1 MPEPGRADG
10 ASGTAGAFSGR
21 TGDVGDADDVAQGG
35 PGSPGGKDAQ
45 GSQDGGVVAVLT
57 AAGSGTR
64 LGASGPKALVEIA
77 GESLVRR
84 AARGLLSA
92 GVVRHVV
99 VTAPA
104 EYLDRFEAE
113 VAGVAGVAGIAGI
126 AEVAGLDGPGVSG
139 TIEVVPGSPD
149 SRQASVALGLAAA
162 LAAHPDA
169 AVVLVH
175 DAARALTP
183 PEVVRRVVAAVRAGH
198 DAVVPALPVTDTVKE
213 VTGPDRS
220 RSHRSESGHH
230 ETGLYH
236 STSSSDRSGAQRGR
250 GAGVQ
255 IESVVGTPDRSRLR
269 AVQTPQGFAAAAL
282 VAAHRL
288 GADRA
293 ADEARSASDDAGLI
307 EAAGGGVVV
316 VEGDPLAMKVTTP
329 VDLALADV
337 LAAARQLP

>member
-10 ASGTAGAFSGR
+10 AGGTAGAFSGR

-113 VAGVAGVAGIAGI
+113 VAGIT
-126 AEVAGLDGPGVSG
+126 EVAGLDGPGVSG

-213 VTGPDRS
+213 VAGPDRF

-236 STSSSDRSGAQRGR
+236 STSNLDRSGAQRGR

-329 VDLALADV
+329 VDLALAEV

>member
-35 PGSPGGKDAQ
+35 QGSPGGKDAQ

-113 VAGVAGVAGIAGI
+113 VAGIT
-126 AEVAGLDGPGVSG
+126 EVAGLDGPGVSG

-213 VTGPDRS
+213 VAGPDRS

-236 STSSSDRSGAQRGR
+236 STSNLDRSGAQRGR

>member
-113 VAGVAGVAGIAGI
+113 VAGIT
-126 AEVAGLDGPGVSG
+126 EVAGLDGPGVSG

-213 VTGPDRS
+213 VAGPDRS
-220 RSHRSESGHH
+220 RSRRSESGHH

-236 STSSSDRSGAQRGR
+236 STSNLDRSSAQRGR

-329 VDLALADV
+329 VDLALAEV

>member
-113 VAGVAGVAGIAGI
+113 VA
-126 AEVAGLDGPGVSG
+126 EVVEIVGNGGPGVSG

-213 VTGPDRS
+213 VAGPDRS
-220 RSHRSESGHH
+220 RSRHSESGHH
-230 ETGLYH
+230 EAGRCDSNLN
-236 STSSSDRSGAQRGR
+236 SDSDRSGSQSAR

-329 VDLALADV
+329 VDLALAEV

>member
-113 VAGVAGVAGIAGI
+113 VAGIT
-126 AEVAGLDGPGVSG
+126 EVAGLDGPGVSG

-213 VTGPDRS
+213 VAGPDRS

-236 STSSSDRSGAQRGR
+236 STSNLDRSGAQRGR

>member
-213 VTGPDRS
+213 VAGPDRS
-220 RSHRSESGHH
+220 RSRRSESGHH

-236 STSSSDRSGAQRGR
+236 STSNLDRSSAQRGR

-337 LAAARQLP
+337 LAAARQPS

>member
-10 ASGTAGAFSGR
+10 AGGTAGAFSGR

-113 VAGVAGVAGIAGI
+113 VAGIT
-126 AEVAGLDGPGVSG
+126 EVAGLDGPGVSG

>member
-10 ASGTAGAFSGR
+10 AGGTAGAFSGR

-113 VAGVAGVAGIAGI
+113 VAGIT
-126 AEVAGLDGPGVSG
+126 EVAGLDGPGVSG

-213 VTGPDRS
+213 VAGPDRS

-236 STSSSDRSGAQRGR
+236 STSNLDRSGAQRGR

-329 VDLALADV
+329 VDLALAEV

>member
-10 ASGTAGAFSGR
+10 AGGTAGAFSGR

-113 VAGVAGVAGIAGI
+113 VAGITEVAGI

-213 VTGPDRS
+213 VAGPDRS
-220 RSHRSESGHH
+220 RSRHSESGHH
-230 ETGLYH
+230 EAGRCDSNLN
-236 STSSSDRSGAQRGR
+236 SDSDRSGSQSAR

-329 VDLALADV
+329 VDLALAEV

>member
-10 ASGTAGAFSGR
+10 AGGTAGAFSGR

-113 VAGVAGVAGIAGI
+113 VAGIT
-126 AEVAGLDGPGVSG
+126 EVAGLDGPGVSG

-213 VTGPDRS
+213 VAGPDRS
-220 RSHRSESGHH
+220 RSRRSESGHH

-236 STSSSDRSGAQRGR
+236 SNSDRSSAQRGR

-337 LAAARQLP
+337 LAAARQPS

>member
-1 MPEPGRADG
+1 VPEPGRADG
-10 ASGTAGAFSGR
+10 AGGTAGAFSGR

-35 PGSPGGKDAQ
+35 QGSPGGKDAQ

-113 VAGVAGVAGIAGI
+113 VAGIT
-126 AEVAGLDGPGVSG
+126 EVAGLDGPGVSG

-213 VTGPDRS
+213 VAGPDRS

>member
-1 MPEPGRADG
+1 MSRP
-10 ASGTAGAFSGR
+10 
-21 TGDVGDADDVAQGG
+21 GG

-113 VAGVAGVAGIAGI
+113 VAGIT
-126 AEVAGLDGPGVSG
+126 EVAGLDGPGVSG

-213 VTGPDRS
+213 VAGPDRS

-236 STSSSDRSGAQRGR
+236 STSNLDRSGAQRGR

>member
-1 MPEPGRADG
+1 VPEPGRADG

-213 VTGPDRS
+213 VAGPDRS
-220 RSHRSESGHH
+220 RSRRSESGHH

-236 STSSSDRSGAQRGR
+236 STSNLDRSSAQRGR

-329 VDLALADV
+329 VDLALAEV

>member
-45 GSQDGGVVAVLT
+45 SSQDGGVVAVLT

-113 VAGVAGVAGIAGI
+113 VAGIT
-126 AEVAGLDGPGVSG
+126 EVAGLDGPGVSG

-213 VTGPDRS
+213 VAGPDRS

-236 STSSSDRSGAQRGR
+236 STSNLDRSGAQRGR

>member
-10 ASGTAGAFSGR
+10 AGGTAGAFSGR

-113 VAGVAGVAGIAGI
+113 VAGIT
-126 AEVAGLDGPGVSG
+126 EVAGLDGPGVSG

-213 VTGPDRS
+213 VAGPDRS

-329 VDLALADV
+329 VDLALAEV

>member
-10 ASGTAGAFSGR
+10 AGGTAGAFSGR

-35 PGSPGGKDAQ
+35 QGSPGGKDAQ

-113 VAGVAGVAGIAGI
+113 VAGIT
-126 AEVAGLDGPGVSG
+126 EVAGLDGPGVSG

-213 VTGPDRS
+213 VAGPDRS

-236 STSSSDRSGAQRGR
+236 STSNLDRSSAQRGR

>member
-10 ASGTAGAFSGR
+10 AGGTAGAFSGR

-35 PGSPGGKDAQ
+35 QGSPGGKDAQ

-92 GVVRHVV
+92 GVIHHVV

-113 VAGVAGVAGIAGI
+113 VAGIT
-126 AEVAGLDGPGVSG
+126 EVAGLDGPGVSG

-213 VTGPDRS
+213 VAGPDRS

>member
-113 VAGVAGVAGIAGI
+113 VAGITEVAGI

-213 VTGPDRS
+213 VAGPDRS
-220 RSHRSESGHH
+220 RSRRSESGHH

-236 STSSSDRSGAQRGR
+236 SNSDRSSAQSAR

>member
-1 MPEPGRADG
+1 MPEPGRADD

-21 TGDVGDADDVAQGG
+21 TGDAGDADDVAQGG

-45 GSQDGGVVAVLT
+45 SSQDGGVVAVLT

-113 VAGVAGVAGIAGI
+113 VAGIT
-126 AEVAGLDGPGVSG
+126 EVAGLDGPGVSG

-213 VTGPDRS
+213 VAGPDRS

-236 STSSSDRSGAQRGR
+236 STSNLDRSSAQRGR

-269 AVQTPQGFAAAAL
+269 AVQPPQGFAAAAL

-337 LAAARQLP
+337 LAAARQLQ

>member
-10 ASGTAGAFSGR
+10 ASGTTDAFSGR

-113 VAGVAGVAGIAGI
+113 VA
-126 AEVAGLDGPGVSG
+126 EVVEIVGNGGPGVSG

-213 VTGPDRS
+213 VAGPDRS
-220 RSHRSESGHH
+220 RSRRSESGHH

-236 STSSSDRSGAQRGR
+236 STSNLDRSSAQRGR

-337 LAAARQLP
+337 LAASRQPS

>member
-10 ASGTAGAFSGR
+10 AGGTAGAFSGR

-113 VAGVAGVAGIAGI
+113 VAGIT
-126 AEVAGLDGPGVSG
+126 EVAGLDGPGVSG

-198 DAVVPALPVTDTVKE
+198 DAVVPALPVTDTVKQ

-329 VDLALADV
+329 VDLALAEV

>member
-113 VAGVAGVAGIAGI
+113 VAGIT
-126 AEVAGLDGPGVSG
+126 EVAGLDGPGVSG

-213 VTGPDRS
+213 VAGPDRS
-220 RSHRSESGHH
+220 RSRRSESGHH

-236 STSSSDRSGAQRGR
+236 STSNLDRSGAQRGR

>member
-21 TGDVGDADDVAQGG
+21 TGDAGDADDVAQGG

-113 VAGVAGVAGIAGI
+113 VAGIT
-126 AEVAGLDGPGVSG
+126 EVAGLDGPGVSG

-198 DAVVPALPVTDTVKE
+198 DAVVPALPVTDTVKQ

-329 VDLALADV
+329 VDLALAEV

>member
-10 ASGTAGAFSGR
+10 AGGTAGAFSGR

-92 GVVRHVV
+92 GVIHHVV

-113 VAGVAGVAGIAGI
+113 VAGIT
-126 AEVAGLDGPGVSG
+126 EVAGLDGPGVSG

-213 VTGPDRS
+213 VAGPDRS

-236 STSSSDRSGAQRGR
+236 STSNLDRSGAQRGR

-329 VDLALADV
+329 VDLALAEV
-337 LAAARQLP
+337 LAAARQPS

>member
-21 TGDVGDADDVAQGG
+21 TGDAGDADDVAQGG

-113 VAGVAGVAGIAGI
+113 VAGIT
-126 AEVAGLDGPGVSG
+126 EVAGLDGPGVSG

-213 VTGPDRS
+213 VAGPDRS

-236 STSSSDRSGAQRGR
+236 STSNLDRSGAQRGR

-329 VDLALADV
+329 VDLALAEV

>member
-10 ASGTAGAFSGR
+10 AGGTAGAFSGR

-35 PGSPGGKDAQ
+35 QGSPGGKDAQ

-113 VAGVAGVAGIAGI
+113 VAGI

-213 VTGPDRS
+213 VAGPDRS
-220 RSHRSESGHH
+220 RSRRSESGHH

>member
-10 ASGTAGAFSGR
+10 AGGTAGAFSGR

-113 VAGVAGVAGIAGI
+113 VAGIT
-126 AEVAGLDGPGVSG
+126 EVAGLDGPGVSG

-213 VTGPDRS
+213 VAGPDRS

-236 STSSSDRSGAQRGR
+236 STSNLDRSGAQRGR

>member
-35 PGSPGGKDAQ
+35 QGSPGGKDAQ

-113 VAGVAGVAGIAGI
+113 VAGIT
-126 AEVAGLDGPGVSG
+126 EVAGLDGPGVSG

-213 VTGPDRS
+213 VAGPDRS

>member
-10 ASGTAGAFSGR
+10 AGGTAGAFSGR
-21 TGDVGDADDVAQGG
+21 TGDAGDADDVAQGG

-113 VAGVAGVAGIAGI
+113 VAGIT
-126 AEVAGLDGPGVSG
+126 EVAGLDGPGVSG

-213 VTGPDRS
+213 VAGPDRS

>member
-10 ASGTAGAFSGR
+10 ASGTTDAFSGR

-198 DAVVPALPVTDTVKE
+198 DAVVPALPVTDTVKG
-213 VTGPDRS
+213 V
-220 RSHRSESGHH
+220 
-230 ETGLYH
+230 ETGVAGEPERVV
-236 STSSSDRSGAQRGR
+236 STPR
-250 GAGVQ
+250 
-255 IESVVGTPDRSRLR
+255 RSRLR
-269 AVQTPQGFAAAAL
+269 AVQTPQGFETGTL
-282 VAAHRL
+282 VAAHRI
-288 GADRA
+288 GVERA
-293 ADEARSASDDAGLI
+293 ADESLAASDDAGLV
-307 EAAGGGVVV
+307 EACGGSVVIVAGDERAV
-316 VEGDPLAMKVTTP
+316 KVTTP
-329 VDLALADV
+329 MDLALAELLV
-337 LAAARQLP
+337 SSHPAGSSAVS

>member
-21 TGDVGDADDVAQGG
+21 TGDAGDADDVAQGG

-113 VAGVAGVAGIAGI
+113 VAGIT
-126 AEVAGLDGPGVSG
+126 EVAGLDGPGVSG

-213 VTGPDRS
+213 VAGPDRS
-220 RSHRSESGHH
+220 RSRRSESGHH

-236 STSSSDRSGAQRGR
+236 STSNLDRSSAQRGR

-329 VDLALADV
+329 VDLALAEV

>member
-10 ASGTAGAFSGR
+10 AGGTAGAFSGR

-113 VAGVAGVAGIAGI
+113 VAGIT
-126 AEVAGLDGPGVSG
+126 EVAGLDGPGVSG

-213 VTGPDRS
+213 VAGPDRS

-236 STSSSDRSGAQRGR
+236 STSSSDRSSAQRGR

-329 VDLALADV
+329 VDLALAEV

>member
-1 MPEPGRADG
+1 M
-10 ASGTAGAFSGR
+10 
-21 TGDVGDADDVAQGG
+21 
-35 PGSPGGKDAQ
+35 
-45 GSQDGGVVAVLT
+45 
-57 AAGSGTR
+57 
-64 LGASGPKALVEIA
+64 
-77 GESLVRR
+77 
-84 AARGLLSA
+84 
-92 GVVRHVV
+92 
-99 VTAPA
+99 
-104 EYLDRFEAE
+104 
-113 VAGVAGVAGIAGI
+113 
-126 AEVAGLDGPGVSG
+126 
-139 TIEVVPGSPD
+139 
-149 SRQASVALGLAAA
+149 
-162 LAAHPDA
+162 AAHPDA

-213 VTGPDRS
+213 VAGPDRS
-220 RSHRSESGHH
+220 RSRRSESGHH

-236 STSSSDRSGAQRGR
+236 STSNLDRSGAQRGR

-329 VDLALADV
+329 VDLALAEV

>member
-10 ASGTAGAFSGR
+10 ASGTTDAFSGR

-45 GSQDGGVVAVLT
+45 GYQEGGVVAVLT

-92 GVVRHVV
+92 GVIHHVV

-113 VAGVAGVAGIAGI
+113 VA
-126 AEVAGLDGPGVSG
+126 EVVEIVGNGGPGVSG

-175 DAARALTP
+175 DAARALAP
-183 PEVVRRVVAAVRAGH
+183 PEVVRRGEPAVP
-198 DAVVPALPVTDTVKE
+198 PA
-213 VTGPDRS
+213 
-220 RSHRSESGHH
+220 
-230 ETGLYH
+230 
-236 STSSSDRSGAQRGR
+236 TSA
-250 GAGVQ
+250 
-255 IESVVGTPDRSRLR
+255 
-269 AVQTPQGFAAAAL
+269 
-282 VAAHRL
+282 
-288 GADRA
+288 
-293 ADEARSASDDAGLI
+293 
-307 EAAGGGVVV
+307 
-316 VEGDPLAMKVTTP
+316 
-329 VDLALADV
+329 
-337 LAAARQLP
+337 